1 MKKNKYIKYARYDEN
16 GDIIFLEEALKIV
29 WYLNPELYPNLK
41 KKVSFELDGSDGNLK
56 NFDSTII
63 GLIGFV
69 LQVIHHLEHHEEK
82 VVEYN

>member
-1 MKKNKYIKYARYDEN
+1 MLVMMKMVILY
-16 GDIIFLEEALKIV
+16 FLKKH
-29 WYLNPELYPNLK
+29 K